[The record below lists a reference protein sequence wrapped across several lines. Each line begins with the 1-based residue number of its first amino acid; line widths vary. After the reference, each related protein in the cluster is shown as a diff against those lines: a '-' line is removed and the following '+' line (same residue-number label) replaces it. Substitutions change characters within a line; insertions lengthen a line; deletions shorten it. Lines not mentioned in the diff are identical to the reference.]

1 MGQRKQNYY
10 IDNETFLK
18 SLMESQKSG
27 QPTTEYAEG
36 CMLIANHLLQ
46 SRQFRGYS
54 EHLKEDM
61 RSNALLCCMKAIGKF
76 NIEKTNNAFGYI
88 TRTVWTSFIMVLR
101 QHYRYI
107 NLKNRLMEHQ
117 LEMMDDQTAKHT
129 LKMWNDSNWNNGGN
143 NDYETENYN

>member
-1 MGQRKQNYY
+1 MEGNRKPKNYY
-10 IDNETFLK
+10 IEKSDFLQA
-18 SLMESQKSG
+18 MTESQSLG
-27 QPTTEYAEG
+27 YPTEKYAEG

-61 RSNALLCCMKAIGKF
+61 RSNALLCCMKAINKF

-88 TRTVWTSFIMVLR
+88 TRTIWTSFIMVLR

-107 NLKNRLMEHQ
+107 NLKNKLMEHQ
-117 LEMMDDQTAKHT
+117 LEMMDDQTAKRT
-129 LKMWNDSNWNNGGN
+129 LKMWNDSNWTG
-143 NDYETENYN
+143 NDYGTDDND

>member
-18 SLMESQKSG
+18 QLMESQKSG

-61 RSNALLCCMKAIGKF
+61 VSNAMVCCMKAISKF

-88 TRTVWTSFIMVLR
+88 TRTIWTSFIMVLR

-107 NLKNRLMEHQ
+107 NLKNKLMEHQ
-117 LEMMDDQTAKHT
+117 LEMMDDQTAKRT
-129 LKMWNDSNWNNGGN
+129 LKMWNDSNWGKDNGQQQQIDI
-143 NDYETENYN
+143 DY